1 MDTFYFCC
9 SLCGDHGM
17 IQREDVE
24 YVVNEHLTLSVFDCQ
39 NCTYIN
45 YVDVKST
52 NHIE

>member
-1 MDTFYFCC
+1 MDKFYFCC

-24 YVVNEHLTLSVFDCQ
+24 YVVNDQLTLSVFDCQ

-45 YVDVKST
+45 YIDVKST